1 MNRIAAGDGFV
12 GLTENDVEQIEDI
25 IPSGGYKKVRKGI
38 KNLIKSMF
46 GDDVYFSIGNS
57 KIVARITSRA
67 AEHYALYA
75 TKEKAALTKKFAELI
90 KKSRYSYSSHHDE
103 HLEGE
108 YNKATVNNWD
118 YFVSAVKYKDELIPV
133 VFSVRSID
141 EDVRAQVYSIAAGLE
156 NNFGKKVEAVTTH
169 EDAIRYKSESRRSI
183 YGRMA
188 ASNNGIISQTVNSV
202 NTQKHGGRSA
212 ISNEEYWETNELNEE
227 RDAIRQEIHE
237 KESEEY
243 NTKLLREG
251 GVEAVTKNA
260 AEIRKLEKKLAEA
273 YGDKERK
280 VRAETVVKPTIS
292 KAELRQNLMRTFSTL

>member
-1 MNRIAAGDGFV
+1 M
-12 GLTENDVEQIEDI
+12 
-25 IPSGGYKKVRKGI
+25 GY
-38 KNLIKSMF
+38 L
-46 GDDVYFSIGNS
+46 
-57 KIVARITSRA
+57 
-67 AEHYALYA
+67 
-75 TKEKAALTKKFAELI
+75 
-90 KKSRYSYSSHHDE
+90 KKSA
-103 HLEGE
+103 
-108 YNKATVNNWD
+108 KA
-118 YFVSAVKYKDELIPV
+118 
-133 VFSVRSID
+133 R
-141 EDVRAQVYSIAAGLE
+141 
-156 NNFGKKVEAVTTH
+156 KKEAVNTH
-169 EDAIRYKSESRRSI
+169 EDATRRKSDRRSN

>member
-1 MNRIAAGDGFV
+1 M
-12 GLTENDVEQIEDI
+12 L
-25 IPSGGYKKVRKGI
+25 VRKGKSRRLRQI
-38 KNLIKSMF
+38 PGVQFPNNLPH
-46 GDDVYFSIGNS
+46 GDFTATI
-57 KIVARITSRA
+57 
-67 AEHYALYA
+67 AE
-75 TKEKAALTKKFAELI
+75 FAERV
-90 KKSRYSYSSHHDE
+90 KKNRE
-103 HLEGE
+103 
-108 YNKATVNNWD
+108 A
-118 YFVSAVKYKDELIPV
+118 
-133 VFSVRSID
+133 
-141 EDVRAQVYSIAAGLE
+141 
-156 NNFGKKVEAVTTH
+156 KK
-169 EDAIRYKSESRRSI
+169 
-183 YGRMA
+183 
-188 ASNNGIISQTVNSV
+188 QNSV
-202 NTQKHGGRSA
+202 PRAA